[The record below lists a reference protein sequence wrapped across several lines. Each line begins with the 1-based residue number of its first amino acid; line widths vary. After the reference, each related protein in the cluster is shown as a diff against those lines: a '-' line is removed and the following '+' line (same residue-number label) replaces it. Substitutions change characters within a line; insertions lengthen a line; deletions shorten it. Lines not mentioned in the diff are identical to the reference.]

1 MLVPKQTTN
10 NRDITF
16 LNDIFHLTPVTYNSI
31 LKTHGIKTHLSKIYL
46 LHQYIHDM
54 LVTK

>member
-1 MLVPKQTTN
+1 VPKQTTD

-16 LNDIFHLTPVTYNSI
+16 KKDIFHLTPVTYNSI

>member
-1 MLVPKQTTN
+1 MSVPKQTTD

-31 LKTHGIKTHLSKIYL
+31 LKTHGIKRRRIKAK
-46 LHQYIHDM
+46 YIHCLNTYM
-54 LVTK
+54 TC